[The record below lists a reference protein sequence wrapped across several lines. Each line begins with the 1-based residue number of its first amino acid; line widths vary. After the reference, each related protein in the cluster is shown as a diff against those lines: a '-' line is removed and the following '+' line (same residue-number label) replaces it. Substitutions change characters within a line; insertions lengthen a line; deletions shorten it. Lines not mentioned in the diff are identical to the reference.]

1 MAVSIFPVPL
11 SGIQET
17 KLTTTGDTLY
27 ASAAN
32 TAARLGIGSTGQVL
46 TVASGLPSWATPASG
61 TTFVGAKAYRSGSG
75 QSVPT
80 ATQTLMSWNDE
91 FYDTDVIH
99 DNSTNPSR
107 FTVPT
112 GKSGYWLVQ
121 CHIGW
126 NAAANTIF
134 HEAVIFKNGAIFPNP
149 NSTTTFYGV
158 GSTGRTHS
166 VDISEPM
173 YLSAA
178 DYIEFYVQ
186 QNSGGTV
193 NTTYVHTQATWA
205 SITFLGA

>member
-1 MAVSIFPVPL
+1 MASSAFPEPV
-11 SGIQET
+11 SGIKES
-17 KLTTTGDTLY
+17 LLDATGDILY
-27 ASAAN
+27 ASADN
-32 TAARLGIGSTGQVL
+32 TPTRLGIGSNGQSLV
-46 TVASGLPSWATPASG
+46 VASGVPSWATPASG

-75 QSVPT
+75 QSIPT
-80 ATQTLMSWNDE
+80 GTQTLMDFNAE

-126 NAAANTIF
+126 PAASNTIF
-134 HEAVIFKNGAIFPNP
+134 HEAVVFKNGAVFPNP
-149 NSTTTFYGV
+149 NSTTTFYGA
-158 GSTGRTHS
+158 GFTGRSHS
-166 VDISEPM
+166 VDISEIM

-178 DYIEFYVQ
+178 DYIQFYVQ

-193 NTTYVHTQATWA
+193 STTYVHTQATWA